1 MPIRF
6 EGRKDSGLSINSIQ
20 KGGTMRREEIK
31 NDEFLALS
39 QGQEYEFNFNATN
52 DPRKG
57 VPYVARLFWGKD
69 KLEREFFPL
78 ERTWGKKLVTVTGKY
93 KVKEGEVIE
102 VRTGGSWKNDYRD
115 WFAIHQGKKVHV
127 ADIGDSKAKA
137 KVAQYLRGEISLEQ
151 LITKK

>member
-1 MPIRF
+1 MLIRI
-6 EGRKDSGLSINSIQ
+6 ENRKDSGLSINSIQ
-20 KGGTMRREEIK
+20 KGGTMRREEMK
-31 NDEFLALS
+31 NDFLAVS
-39 QGQEYEFNFNATN
+39 QSQEYEFCFNATN

-57 VPYVARLFWGKD
+57 IPYVARLFWEKD

-78 ERTWGKKLVTVTGKY
+78 EKTWGKKSVTVVGKY

-115 WFAIHQGKKVHV
+115 WFVIYQGEKIHV
-127 ADIGDSKAKA
+127 ADISDSKAKA